1 MPRLNIK
8 NTEKK
13 EETVEV
19 IAKTEREGGASDLS
33 QGASNKVTLACH
45 LMTAVKFDQIPD
57 DNGGT
62 KTIII
67 PGINDNLRG
76 NSAGGI
82 LLGVG
87 NSIAVTLSASD
98 WENMKRLYGNMSFFK
113 PQNGLPPCIMELK
126 GGKDEFENSDAV
138 KVQTAGTEPVEQ
150 DKIVRKTSK

>member
-13 EETVEV
+13 EETVQV

-33 QGASNKVTLACH
+33 AGASNKVTLACH
-45 LMTAVKFDQIPD
+45 LMTAVKFDKIPD
-57 DNGGT
+57 GNGST
-62 KTIII
+62 KTIVI

-76 NSAGGI
+76 NTAGGI
-82 LLGVG
+82 LLGKG

-98 WENMKRLYGNMSFFK
+98 WENMKRLYGNMSLFK
-113 PQNGLPPCIMELK
+113 SQNGLPPCIKEIS
-126 GGKDEFENSDAV
+126 GKDEFENSDEV
-138 KVQTAGTEPVEQ
+138 KAQVAGTEPLEQ

>member
-8 NTEKK
+8 NSEKK

-33 QGASNKVTLACH
+33 AGASNKVIVACH
-45 LMTAVKFDQIPD
+45 LMTAVKFDNIPD
-57 DNGGT
+57 GNGST
-62 KTIII
+62 KTIVI

-76 NSAGGI
+76 NTAGGI
-82 LLGVG
+82 LLGKG

-98 WENMKRLYGNMSFFK
+98 WENMKRLYGNMSLFK
-113 PQNGLPPCIMELK
+113 SQNGLPPCIMEIS
-126 GGKDEFENSDAV
+126 GKDEFENSDKV
-138 KVQTAGTEPVEQ
+138 KAQVAGTEPLEQ